1 LIDRLGSYL
10 ASRPRR
16 AAMIV
21 IALTISLV
29 LVLAATLI
37 VGLGVQPPFG
47 PPYPSEDTPLSLTD
61 Y

>member
-1 LIDRLGSYL
+1 MVLIDRLGSYL

-37 VGLGVQPPFG
+37 VGLGVQSPVR
-47 PPYPSEDTPLSLTD
+47 TPIPLGGHAP
-61 Y
+61 